1 MGLARRCGHLPNSV
15 RDAAEHGV
23 LTALRLYVQK
33 RVADEYRT
41 RAHIANLTAELKR
54 PKHRDACRRRSLR
67 LRSLGI
73 KR

>member
-15 RDAAEHGV
+15 RDAAEHGG

-33 RVADEYRT
+33 RAADEL
-41 RAHIANLTAELKR
+41 ANLTAELKR
-54 PKHRDACRRRSLR
+54 PKHRDACRSRSLR

-73 KR
+73 ER